1 MFVLLI
7 SITAAIVIWLPRAIP
22 RGEIAFF
29 SASLLGFFVFFV
41 VVLATSK
48 TKQPGFVIF
57 IRFANVT
64 GWSDGTAFM
73 IGVGSAMYAFLA
85 TDSATHMA
93 EVR

>member
-22 RGEIAFF
+22 RGEIA
-29 SASLLGFFVFFV
+29 SLLGFFVFFV

-48 TKQPGFVIF
+48 TKQPGSVIF